1 MKKIIE
7 TINAL
12 ILLFM
17 FVIVILSMAFR
28 VVFQIPASWTEELA
42 QYTLIFLV
50 FIGSAALMADDGH
63 IRITILV
70 ERLGKGFRH
79 IFNIICRLL
88 TLPFIVMFTLGA
100 YRNMRMNWDV
110 ALPTV
115 DWMTMGYMYLVLFL
129 SGLFMILYVLTNL
142 YTDIRGRKADVS
154 ESGGA

>member
-1 MKKIIE
+1 MKKVIE
-7 TINAL
+7 AINAVV
-12 ILLFM
+12 LLFM
-17 FVIVILSMAFR
+17 FLIVILSMTFR
-28 VVFQIPASWTEELA
+28 VVIQIPASWTEELA

-63 IRITILV
+63 IQITILAD
-70 ERLGKGFRH
+70 RLGKGIRR
-79 IFNIICRLL
+79 IVNVICRLL
-88 TLPFIVMFTLGA
+88 TLPFIVMFTVGA
-100 YRNMRMNWDV
+100 YRNMRMNWGV

-129 SGLFMILYVLTNL
+129 SGLFMALYVLTNL